1 MDKRE
6 FYYPSADG
14 EHQIHAIAWL
24 PEGDVKGILRERYFT
39 DFTWHV

>member
-24 PEGDVKGILRERYFT
+24 PEASRLFSG
-39 DFTWHV
+39 WQ

>member
-24 PEGDVKGILRERYFT
+24 PEGDVKGILQIL
-39 DFTWHV
+39 HGMC